1 MKRDILTT
9 TIRSVIPA
17 KRESSVILQRLW
29 IPADGGMTTLC
40 AKLLRASVVAAA
52 ALLSLPLLPILA
64 AAQQLPTVQEATRLL
79 QTRPDLAAQLRQQ
92 VGASGLTAEQIRARL
107 TASGY
112 PGDFLDSYL
121 AGADTTKTAEFNRRV
136 LEALRVVGIN
146 IPAEVGRTIGVTEP
160 RATEDSG
167 SRQLTLFGEEVFR
180 REGTRFEPTLSGPVD
195 ANYRIGPGDVLV
207 LILTGDVEL
216 ARTLE
221 VNREGFVVIPQVGQL
236 YLANLTMAQVDNLL
250 YERLGRVYSGV
261 RRTAGATTQFQ
272 ITVARMRTSQVY
284 VVGDVQ
290 IPGSYQ
296 ISAAG
301 TVLTALYA
309 AGGPT
314 QSGNFRRI
322 EVRRGG
328 VPVDSLDL
336 YEYLLR
342 GASSRDIRLE
352 TGDVVFVPVKGAR
365 VSITGRVVRPAIY
378 ELGPGET
385 LRDLIRTAG
394 GFEADALRRRV
405 QIHRI
410 LPATA
415 RTGDGKDRVVI
426 DLTSEQFADSVG
438 PAFPLISGDSVTVF
452 EVAPRRR
459 GFVTVKGNVWMIG
472 TVGFSSGMRLSDAIR
487 MAGGPKPDF
496 YEGQIL
502 VSRLRADS
510 TRIQLRTAFADTTGT
525 LLQDL
530 QLQDEDEIQI
540 FSRSDFRPARYVS
553 IVGAVRAPGRLPWRD
568 GMTLRDAVLQVNGL
582 VEDAD
587 LREAEIAR
595 LPADRDKGELATTIR
610 VRLDSTY
617 LFERG
622 QGGAY
627 AGPPGVPVPARGAA
641 EVVLQPYDNILVLR
655 QPEWSLQRVVT
666 ISGEVAFAGTY
677 ALRTRTDRITDLLQR
692 AGGLTSTA
700 YPVGVEFYRTKGK
713 RGRVGID
720 LPSVLRDS
728 TFHDNFILFDGDS
741 IFIPE
746 YDPIVQVSGA
756 VNAPASVPY
765 VPGKNID
772 YYVAAAGGLSQTA
785 DRNRRYVTQPSGK
798 VESFERRFFLLPD
811 SHPHP
816 LAGAR
821 VVVPE
826 KVDGPKKE
834 TLTTLATLAS
844 IVASLAAVIIVA
856 IK

>member
-1 MKRDILTT
+1 MITSIFTNFL
-9 TIRSVIPA
+9 PA
-17 KRESSVILQRLW
+17 LQQ
-29 IPADGGMTTLC
+29 II
-40 AKLLRASVVAAA
+40 VAAA
-52 ALLSLPLLPILA
+52 TLLSLQLLPFPA
-64 AAQQLPTVQEATRLL
+64 TAQRLPGALDATRLL
-79 QTRPDLAAQLRQQ
+79 QDRPDLAAQVRQQ
-92 VGASGLTAEQIRARL
+92 VGASGMTAEQIRARL
-107 TASGY
+107 AASGF
-112 PGDFLDSYL
+112 PADFLDLYL
-121 AGADTTKTAEFNRRV
+121 AGTDTTRTVEFNPMV
-136 LEALRVVGIN
+136 LEALRVTG
-146 IPAEVGRTIGVTEP
+146 IGVPEQVDRPTGV
-160 RATEDSG
+160 TG
-167 SRQLTLFGEEVFR
+167 SRAAESTDPTQLPLFGEEVFR
-180 REGTRFEPTLSGPVD
+180 RGGSRFEPTLSGPVD
-195 ANYRIGPGDVLV
+195 ANYRLGPGDVLV

-221 VNREGFVVIPQVGQL
+221 VNREGFVVVPQVGQL
-236 YLANLTMAQVDNLL
+236 YLANLQMAQVEDLL

-261 RRTAGATTQFQ
+261 RRGAGATTQFQ

-284 VVGDVQ
+284 VVGDVLT
-290 IPGSYQ
+290 PGSYQ

-314 QSGNFRRI
+314 ESGNFRRI
-322 EVRRGG
+322 EVRRAG
-328 VPVDSLDL
+328 VTVDSLDL

-342 GASSRDIRLE
+342 GSSSHDIRLE

-365 VSITGRVVRPAIY
+365 VAITGRVVRPAVY
-378 ELGPGET
+378 ELRPDET
-385 LRDLIRTAG
+385 LRDLIRAAG

-405 QIHRI
+405 QVHRI
-410 LPATA
+410 LPPAA
-415 RTGDGKDRVVI
+415 RSGDGKDRVVI
-426 DLTSEQFADSVG
+426 DLTSEQFADSAG
-438 PAFPLISGDSVTVF
+438 PAFQLIAGDSVTVF

-459 GFVTVKGNVWMIG
+459 GFVAVKGNVWMTG
-472 TVGFSSGMRLSDAIR
+472 TVGFTNGMLLSDAIR
-487 MAGGPKPDF
+487 LAGGPKPDY

-510 TRIQLRTAFADTTGT
+510 TRVQLRTAFADTTGNI
-525 LLQDL
+525 LQDML
-530 QLQDEDEIQI
+530 LQDEDEIQV

-553 IVGAVRAPGRLPWRD
+553 IVGAVRAPGRLPYRD
-568 GMTLRDAVLQVNGL
+568 GMTLRDAILQVKGL

-587 LREAEIAR
+587 LREVEIAR
-595 LPADRDKGELATTIR
+595 LPEDRDDGALATTLR

-622 QGGAY
+622 PNGEY
-627 AGPPGVPVPARGAA
+627 AGPPGISVPASGAA

-655 QPEWSLQRVVT
+655 QTEWSLQRVVT

-677 ALRTRTDRITDLLQR
+677 ALRTRTDRITDLIRR

-700 YPVGVEFYRTKGK
+700 YPVGVEFHRAKDN

-728 TFHDNFILFDGDS
+728 TFRDNFILFDGDS

-746 YDPIVQVSGA
+746 YDPVVQVGGA
-756 VNAPASVPY
+756 VNAPRSVSW

-772 YYVAAAGGLSQTA
+772 YYIGAAGGLTHTA
-785 DRNRRYVTQPSGK
+785 DGNRRYVMQPSGQ
-798 VESFERRFFLLPD
+798 VESFQKRFFLLPD
-811 SHPHP
+811 SHPEP

-826 KVDGPKKE
+826 KVDTPSKE
-834 TLTTLATLAS
+834 TLTTLATIAS
-844 IVASLAAVIIVA
+844 IVASLATVVIVA